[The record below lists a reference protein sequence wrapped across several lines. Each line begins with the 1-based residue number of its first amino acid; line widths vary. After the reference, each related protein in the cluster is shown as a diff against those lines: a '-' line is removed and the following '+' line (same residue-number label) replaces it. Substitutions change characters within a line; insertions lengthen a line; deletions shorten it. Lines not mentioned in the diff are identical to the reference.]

1 MNLLQDEE
9 ARADRLETD
18 LRAATAENRV
28 LRAGMLEALAELGGR
43 DSTSRAAQLLF
54 DTLTSVTP
62 RPEQEVFAQ
71 ICDARAEEWRERAR
85 GDLSMPIQLCAAHAH
100 EARWLA
106 QAIRGWRK
114 L

>member
-1 MNLLQDEE
+1 MNHLKD
-9 ARADRLETD
+9 ASLETD

-43 DSTSRAAQLLF
+43 DSTSRAARLLF
-54 DTLTSVTP
+54 DALTRVTP
-62 RPEQEVFAQ
+62 IPEQEVFAGL
-71 ICDARAEEWRERAR
+71 CDSRAEEWRERAR
-85 GDLSMPIQLCAAHAH
+85 GDMSMPIQLCAAHEH